1 MIRPQA
7 ERRWTV
13 VQLVPAMNTGGAER
27 STLEIGQALVAAGHR
42 SIVISAG
49 GSWVPTLLAQG
60 SEHIVFSTGEK
71 SLSSVLRLPALRR
84 LLKAIKPDLIHARS
98 RLPAWMSRI
107 VRRTLWPKPAFVTT
121 VHGLNSVNRYS
132 EVMTRGDRV
141 IVVSETTLRH
151 VCRHYPTVDRNR
163 LRLIPRGVDTEQF
176 PADHTPG
183 DAWCEQ
189 FFSEFP
195 ALNGRHILTLP
206 GRGSRLKGHV
216 DAIGMLAALRE
227 RGLDAALLL
236 LGVLESDRGHYVQ
249 EIKDLATASEVADFV
264 AYAPPR
270 DDVREV
276 YAISDVVL
284 QLSHRPESFG
294 RVVTEALHMNRPVVG
309 YNHGGV
315 GELLRT
321 AFPAGLVALRDAES
335 LVNVAESVL
344 RQPYPIDRRA
354 IPTLADMQRL
364 TLGVYAELIDGAS
377 PL

>member
-71 SLSSVLRLPALRR
+71 SLSSVMRLPALRR

-98 RLPAWMSRI
+98 RLPAWMARI

-151 VCRHYPTVDRNR
+151 VCRHYPAVDRTR
-163 LRLIPRGVDTEQF
+163 LRLIPRGVDAEQF
-176 PADHTPG
+176 PAAAH
-183 DAWCEQ
+183 
-189 FFSEFP
+189 EF
-195 ALNGRHILTLP
+195 A
-206 GRGSRLKGHV
+206 
-216 DAIGMLAALRE
+216 
-227 RGLDAALLL
+227 DAAERTDELRRLDREQDRL
-236 LGVLESDRGHYVQ
+236 GIGAVGKLAQRLGV
-249 EIKDLATASEVADFV
+249 F
-264 AYAPPR
+264 
-270 DDVREV
+270 
-276 YAISDVVL
+276 
-284 QLSHRPESFG
+284 
-294 RVVTEALHMNRPVVG
+294 
-309 YNHGGV
+309 
-315 GELLRT
+315 
-321 AFPAGLVALRDAES
+321 LRDE
-335 LVNVAESVL
+335 V
-344 RQPYPIDRRA
+344 IDCHA
-354 IPTLADMQRL
+354 A
-364 TLGVYAELIDGAS
+364 
-377 PL
+377 

>member
-71 SLSSVLRLPALRR
+71 SLSSVMRLPALRR

-98 RLPAWMSRI
+98 RLPAWMARI

-151 VCRHYPTVDRNR
+151 VCRHYPAVDRTR
-163 LRLIPRGVDTEQF
+163 LRLIPRGVDAEQF
-176 PADHTPG
+176 PADHVPS
-183 DAWCEQ
+183 DAWREQ
-189 FFSEFP
+189 FFADFP
-195 ALNGRHILTLP
+195 ALSGRRILTLP

-216 DAIGMLAALRE
+216 DAIGLLASLRE
-227 RGLDAALLL
+227 RGIDAALLL

-249 EIKDLATASEVADFV
+249 EIKDLAIAREVADFV
-264 AYAPPR
+264 VCAAAR

-309 YNHGGV
+309 YDHGGV
-315 GELLRT
+315 GELLRA
-321 AFPAGLVALRDAES
+321 AFPAGSVSLRDAES
-335 LVNVAESVL
+335 LANVTEHVL
-344 RQPYPIDRRA
+344 RESHPIQRTA
-354 IPTLADMQRL
+354 IPTLSDMQRM
-364 TLGVYAELIDGAS
+364 TLNVYAELLDGT
-377 PL
+377 PP